1 MDKSFLDQYKKIYG
15 AILLFPYTKESQERS
30 IELFQMDPSSI
41 PGLTFVPQVCVLF
54 GFHGAGEGQFVWYDG
69 NSARPAQHQRQRHR
83 RFPDFRLQGL
93 F

>member
-41 PGLTFVPQVCVLF
+41 PGLTFVPQVCFFF
-54 GFHGAGEGQFVWYDG
+54 GF
-69 NSARPAQHQRQRHR
+69 
-83 RFPDFRLQGL
+83 
-93 F
+93 